1 LIRRRAR
8 LRATFFA
15 AILTIGAARLASAET
30 APPVRIGLLA
40 ATPDDPLAG
49 RIEAELRALGFQVE
63 RSAISP
69 DLPIDEVVRQQIASG
84 ARAAVVADGHRTDVW
99 IAAAT
104 VDRVGLRQELEVEES
119 SGLQSVLALRT
130 VEFLRISLGLVA
142 GPPAPEITAAPPEVV
157 APAPPPE
164 HEAAVALDVSSG
176 VLASAGGV
184 GPFAIVGA
192 SLRARV
198 GRLLGFEVCGYA
210 PLNSSDLT
218 AGTNQAR
225 TTVWLAGGGVLVAP
239 RPATRRRLSGEAGAG
254 ALAAVTRSTGMAP
267 LPLQT
272 GTAEGVGVVL
282 YGRAAGKLQLA
293 RNWALRLDLLG
304 GGAVRRP
311 VIALSDSESR
321 SWGGVFVAALGGGE
335 VQF

>member
-1 LIRRRAR
+1 LSGGRAR
-8 LRATFFA
+8 LRATLLA
-15 AILTIGAARLASAET
+15 AILTIGAARLASAAP
-30 APPVRIGLLA
+30 APPVRIALLA

-69 DLPIDEVVRQQIASG
+69 DLSIDELVRQQIAGG

-142 GPPAPEITAAPPEVV
+142 GPPPPEVT
-157 APAPPPE
+157 PPPPATAPRE
-164 HEAAVALDVSSG
+164 PSVSRDMGMALDVSSG

-184 GPFAIVGA
+184 GPLAVVGA

-198 GRLLGFEVCGYA
+198 AWVLGLELCGYA
-210 PLNSSDLT
+210 PLNSQDV
-218 AGTNQAR
+218 GDRTNQAH
-225 TTVWLAGGGVLVAP
+225 TTVWLVGGGVVVAP
-239 RPATRRRLSGEAGAG
+239 RRRGERRLSAEGGAG
-254 ALAAVTRSTGMAP
+254 VLAAVARSTGVPTATA
-267 LPLQT
+267 QG
-272 GTAEGVGVVL
+272 GTVEGVGAVL
-282 YGRAAGKLQLA
+282 YGRAAGKVRLA
-293 RNWALRLDLLG
+293 HDWALRLDVLG
-304 GGAVRRP
+304 GWAVRRP
-311 VIALSDSESR
+311 VVTFPEGDVA
-321 SWGGVFVAALGGGE
+321 SWGRPFVAVLGGGE
-335 VQF
+335 LSF